1 MGQSTIIG
9 GVELG
14 TSKTVVLV
22 GEVVDKRMLN
32 IVGMGQ
38 TRSGGIK
45 KGEIVDFKAA
55 SQSVHEALSL
65 AEKSAGTTL
74 DCVYLSQS
82 GRHLKGFYN
91 TGVVNVSASDNVV
104 SRVDIER
111 VKNNAKS
118 KQLAP
123 EHVYIHHIRNPFKLD
138 GRVVENPYGM
148 QGEKLEVSY
157 WSVYGDVNK
166 VKDHIHVINGYGLM
180 VEDMIISSIASG
192 SMVATES
199 EKKNGVMVL
208 DIGCGTTD
216 YIIYKDGYVVKTG
229 SIPVG
234 GDHITSDLSLALRIG
249 LDNAEKIKLHY
260 GKACIDDSDKDEKV
274 WLYGDKE
281 LGDRYVT
288 QEAIYLVIQ
297 ARVEEL
303 LWVVLRQIEEWVH
316 LQALSAGVIVTGGCA
331 RLPMLDKM
339 VQKVLNMDMRIGMNP
354 DWASYDLKNPEYST
368 ALGLLHYGLSDQKAN
383 EEIHQPEETLFKR
396 VAKLFHV

>member
-1 MGQSTIIG
+1 MNQSTIIG
-9 GVELG
+9 GVEIG

-22 GEVVDKRMLN
+22 GEVVEKRMLN
-32 IVGMGQ
+32 IVGIGQ
-38 TRSGGIK
+38 ARSCGVK

-55 SQSVHEALSL
+55 SQSVHEALSI

-82 GRHLKGFYN
+82 GKHLKGFYN
-91 TGVVNVSASDNVV
+91 TGMVNVSASDSVV

-111 VKNNAKS
+111 VKDNAKS
-118 KQLAP
+118 KELAP

-138 GRVVENPYGM
+138 GRLVESPCGM

-166 VKDHIHVINGYGLM
+166 VKDHIHIINGYGLM

-192 SMVATES
+192 SMVATEA
-199 EKKNGVMVL
+199 EKKNGVIVL

-216 YIIYKDGYVVKTG
+216 YIIYKDGYVVRTG

-234 GDHITSDLSLALRIG
+234 GDHITSDLSLALRVG
-249 LDNAEKIKLHY
+249 LDNAEKIKLQY
-260 GKACIDDSDKDEKV
+260 GKACMHEADKDEKV

-288 QEAIYLVIQ
+288 RESIYLVIQ

-303 LWVVLRQIEEWVH
+303 LTILFRQMEGWMH
-316 LQALSAGVIVTGGCA
+316 PGGLSAGVVVTGGCA
-331 RLPMLDKM
+331 RLPLLDQAI
-339 VQKVLNMDMRIGMNP
+339 QKVFNLDMRIGMNP

-368 ALGLLHYGLSDQKAN
+368 ALGLLHYGLSDQKTN
-383 EEIHQPEETLFKR
+383 EEIHQTEETLFKR